1 MNHSEQCL
9 SEARRQHNEAIVIR
23 HVHREVAAFAVGRLP
38 EIRSGSD
45 AEQSSAPSSTRRP
58 ERSCTW
64 QGCLAFR
71 HEASTREDRN
81 LDKRWRRTCT

>member
-1 MNHSEQCL
+1 MSHSEQCL
-9 SEARRQHNEAIVIR
+9 GEARRPHSEAIVAR
-23 HVHREVAAFAVGRLP
+23 RVHREVAAVGRLP

-58 ERSCTW
+58 ELSCTW

-71 HEASTREDRN
+71 HEASTREDRD
-81 LDKRWRRTCT
+81 LGKRWRRTCT